1 MALSENIKARRM
13 ALKMSQ
19 EYVAEQLG
27 ISRQAVG
34 KWETGKSEPTAAN
47 LAELAALFEMSVSEL
62 VEPENCAGQRVE
74 QERQAK
80 EKRHNAKM
88 LLGRW
93 SGVVLVNASWDG
105 FSSGLYADVP
115 YYWFFLLAAGLVLLF
130 ITSIDMEKKHKL
142 KKTQIAVGAGMLFS
156 IFFLPRIIPFGQAG
170 INYLLA
176 DVVTAV
182 CVIVLNLKYWRY
194 IWNVK

>member
-62 VEPENCAGQRVE
+62 VEPENCEQQKQAQEQRE
-74 QERQAK
+74 K
-80 EKRHNAKM
+80 EKRRNAKM

-93 SGVVLVNASWDG
+93 GGVVLVNAGWDG

-130 ITSIDMEKKHKL
+130 ITSIDMGKKHKL

>member
-13 ALKMSQ
+13 ELKMSQ

-62 VEPENCAGQRVE
+62 VEPENCEQQKQAQEQRE
-74 QERQAK
+74 K
-80 EKRHNAKM
+80 EKRRNAKM

-93 SGVVLVNASWDG
+93 GGVVLVNAGWDG

-130 ITSIDMEKKHKL
+130 ITSIDMGKKHKL

>member
-13 ALKMSQ
+13 ELKMSQ

-34 KWETGKSEPTAAN
+34 KWESGKSEPTAAN

-62 VEPENCAGQRVE
+62 VEPEKCEQQKQAQEQRE
-74 QERQAK
+74 K
-80 EKRHNAKM
+80 EKQHNAKM

-93 SGVVLVNASWDG
+93 GGVILVNAGWDG
-105 FSSGLYADVP
+105 YSSGLYIDAP
-115 YYWFFLLAAGLVLLF
+115 YFWLLQLAAGLVLLF
-130 ITSIDMEKKHKL
+130 ITSLDMSKKHKL
-142 KKTQIAVGAGMLFS
+142 EKIQIAVGAGMLFS
-156 IFFLPRIIPFGQAG
+156 IFFLPRLIPFEQAG

-176 DVVTAV
+176 DIATAV
-182 CVIVLNLKYWRY
+182 CAIILNLKYWRY
-194 IWNVK
+194 IWKVK